1 MDNLPGFTGDSGSF
15 QPQSVDLT
23 PYAGQKVLLGF
34 RYITDGGVDEG
45 GYWVRHLNLGGTALP
60 VGLAGWKSYSQVKP
74 QSVNGYTVQLV
85 GINSTDHTAFYKT
98 LDLNS
103 DFEGSLTGGQL
114 KKALGYG
121 SQLAGAIV
129 MFDEPTESVT
139 KYARYKLTVNG
150 EVQPGG

>member
-1 MDNLPGFTGDSGSF
+1 MKLPLKLTTFGAALIVLTVGAAPLHSSAADHIDASAFGS
-15 QPQSVDLT
+15 
-23 PYAGQKVLLGF
+23 LGSPGAAF
-34 RYITDGGVDEG
+34 
-45 GYWVRHLNLGGTALP
+45 
-60 VGLAGWKSYSQVKP
+60 KP

-85 GINSTDHTAFYKT
+85 GINSTDHTAFYKK